1 MRSIFNEKVSKKCNL
16 WVREQYMKVLFTE
29 DLVNNCGLKKRKKKK
44 ERKTQ
49 KEKTWTHKCE
59 IQTCTKKQITPILVR
74 FLIIFMLNTTIF
86 TIYLGYVW

>member
-1 MRSIFNEKVSKKCNL
+1 
-16 WVREQYMKVLFTE
+16 MKVLFTK

-74 FLIIFMLNTTIF
+74 FLIIFMLNTAIF